1 MSEQNDEV
9 KLAHWEYISEK
20 GIDISELPEAIDKEI
35 NTIDNMIDEYEESGD
50 ESKLPPI
57 EQKSKEIASKIKAWH
72 EAKNVKPVEQ
82 PVVTPPKQEVKQE
95 QKPAAQPVNTGQT
108 QTHAQH
114 QQAPVSPAQTTDEDD
129 DDDSWSYT
137 QFLK

>member
-9 KLAHWEYISEK
+9 KLAHWEYLSEK

-82 PVVTPPKQEVKQE
+82 PAAPPKQE

-114 QQAPVSPAQTTDEDD
+114 QQVPVNPAQPTEEDG

>member
-1 MSEQNDEV
+1 MSEQNDDLI
-9 KLAHWEYISEK
+9 LAHHAYIRENK
-20 GIDISELPEAIDKEI
+20 IDISEFPESIDKEVDV
-35 NTIDNMIDEYEESGD
+35 IDNMIDEYEESGD

-57 EQKSKEIASKIKAWH
+57 EQKARELASKIKAWH

-82 PVVTPPKQEVKQE
+82 PAAPPKQE
-95 QKPAAQPVNTGQT
+95 QKPVAQPVNTGQT